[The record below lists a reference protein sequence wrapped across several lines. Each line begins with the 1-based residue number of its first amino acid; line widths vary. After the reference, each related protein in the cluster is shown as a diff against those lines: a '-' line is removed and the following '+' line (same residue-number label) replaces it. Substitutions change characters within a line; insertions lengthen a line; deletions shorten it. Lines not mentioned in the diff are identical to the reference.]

1 MSTEEKKERDEGM
14 AMDLGLGQ
22 LFQGVGGIIGSVIDL
37 ASGLT
42 DMVDWSK
49 LDADTLAELRRA
61 SQTRA
66 GARPR
71 GVYGFSVGSL
81 GGIPRVRPF
90 GNIRRTEKGPI
101 IDEVREPLI
110 DVFDEGDAVSI
121 VVELPG
127 VEEKDIQTEVIG
139 DTLKLTTATKGRTYA
154 KEIDL
159 PCAVEEGKLESFY
172 KNGVLEIRLPKVG
185 GE

>member
-14 AMDLGLGQ
+14 ATDLGLGQ

-42 DMVDWSK
+42 DVVDWSK
-49 LDADTLAELRRA
+49 LDEDTLAELRRT

-101 IDEVREPLI
+101 IDEVREPLV
-110 DVFDEGDAVSI
+110 DLFDEGDMVSI

-127 VEEKDIQTEVIG
+127 VEEKDIQTEVSG

-154 KEIDL
+154 KEIEL
-159 PCAVEEGKLESFY
+159 PCAVDEGKLESFY

>member
-1 MSTEEKKERDEGM
+1 VSTEEKKEKDEGM

-37 ASGLT
+37 ATGLT
-42 DMVDWSK
+42 DLDWSK
-49 LDADTLAELRRA
+49 LDEDTLAGLRRT

-71 GVYGFSVGSL
+71 GVYGFSVGSV

-101 IDEVREPLI
+101 IDEVREPLV
-110 DVFDEGDAVSI
+110 DVFDEGDMVSI

-127 VEEKDIQTEVIG
+127 VEEKDIQTEVSG

-154 KEIDL
+154 KEIEL
-159 PCAVEEGKLESFY
+159 PCAVDEDKLESFY

>member
-1 MSTEEKKERDEGM
+1 M
-14 AMDLGLGQ
+14 
-22 LFQGVGGIIGSVIDL
+22 
-37 ASGLT
+37 
-42 DMVDWSK
+42 
-49 LDADTLAELRRA
+49 
-61 SQTRA
+61 
-66 GARPR
+66 
-71 GVYGFSVGSL
+71 
-81 GGIPRVRPF
+81 RPF

-101 IDEVREPLI
+101 IDEVREPLV
-110 DVFDEGDAVSI
+110 DLFDEGDMVSI

-127 VEEKDIQTEVIG
+127 VEEKDIQTEVSG

-154 KEIDL
+154 KEIEL

>member
-1 MSTEEKKERDEGM
+1 VSTEEKKERDEGT

-37 ASGLT
+37 ASSLT
-42 DMVDWSK
+42 DVVDLSN
-49 LDADTLAELRRA
+49 LDEETLAELRRA

-71 GVYGFSVGSL
+71 GVYGFSVGSV

-101 IDEVREPLI
+101 IDEVREPLV
-110 DVFDEGDAVSI
+110 DLFDEGDMVSI

-154 KEIDL
+154 KEIEL
-159 PCAVEEGKLESFY
+159 PCAVDEGKLESFY